1 MFRTIYN
8 YYKISNIV
16 RNLYNSYLENNT
28 IDELNIIKLYDIIRN
43 SGCVCIKFFQW
54 ILPLIEINFKEVPSW
69 FKILEKIYDNCII
82 HDKEH
87 TLNIFKKEH
96 GYDFN
101 ERYELQNVIASGSI
115 GQVYKIK
122 EIYTDKI
129 LALKVLHPDV
139 SRDIWYFKIFSK
151 IILYIPRFKRLL
163 MNYLPVDISDFIKEF
178 NEQTD
183 MINEAQNMNTYL
195 EAFSDSSHVYRIPKP
210 ISYTKNTLI
219 MTYEKSKKFEDLDCS
234 EYIKSKII
242 RLLVIFIW
250 NSHKHNICHED
261 IHKGNWGVRI
271 IDNDVKIII
280 YDYGLCARLLGEK
293 TELYLLVESVFVDNG
308 DTSNDIDENVIKY
321 LIKLVK
327 ICLENVDEKD
337 IEGFIRDK
345 FKNKSSLISDARLYV
360 KLLFEYAHYSKQII
374 NTSILKYILVFSQM
388 QKFVDEY
395 YSVIQYPEQ
404 EINQSDTYRISI
416 PDNYTICK
424 SYNICEKYRDHCLK
438 KIDEKDENYDSMFL
452 FTSES
457 IKSNLSLLKNIK
469 KNIDDKI
476 EKI

>member
-16 RNLYNSYLENNT
+16 SNLYNGYVENNT
-28 IDELNIIKLYDIIRN
+28 IDELNIIKLYDTVRT
-43 SGCVCIKFFQW
+43 SGCVCVKFFQW
-54 ILPLIEINFKEVPSW
+54 ILPIIEINMKDIPGW
-69 FKILEKIYDNCII
+69 FKILEKIYDNCVI

-96 GYDFN
+96 GYEFN

-122 EIYTDKI
+122 EIYTDKT
-129 LALKVLHPDV
+129 LALKVLHPNV
-139 SRDIWYFKIFSK
+139 TKDIWYFKIFSK
-151 IILYIPRFKRLL
+151 IILWIPRFKKLL
-163 MNYLPVDISDFIKEF
+163 INYLPVDISDFIKEF

-183 MINEAQNMNTYL
+183 MINEAKNMNTYL
-195 EAFSDSSHVYRIPKP
+195 EAFSDSSHIYKIPKP

-219 MTYEKSKKFEDLDCS
+219 MSYEESKKFEDLDCS
-234 EYIKSKII
+234 EYMKSKII

-250 NSHKHNICHED
+250 NSHRHNMCHED

-271 IDNDVKIII
+271 IENDVKIVI
-280 YDYGLCARLLGEK
+280 YDFGLCARLLGKK
-293 TELYLLVESVFVDNG
+293 TELYSLLESIFVDNG
-308 DTSNDIDENVIKY
+308 DTNKSIDDKVIDK
-321 LIKLVK
+321 LIRLVK
-327 ICLENVDEKD
+327 ICLENIDDKI
-337 IEGFIRDK
+337 IERFIKDK
-345 FKNKSSLISDARLYV
+345 FKDKSSLISDARLYI
-360 KLLFEYAHYSKQII
+360 KLLIDSAHFSKQIM

-395 YSVIQYPEQ
+395 YTVMQYPEQ

-416 PDNYTICK
+416 PDNYALCK
-424 SYNICEKYRDHCLK
+424 THNICQKYREHCLK
-438 KIDEKDENYDSMFL
+438 NMDEKNEKYDSMFL

-457 IKSNLSLLKNIK
+457 IKSNLILLKNIK
-469 KNIDDKI
+469 NRLDD
-476 EKI
+476 EKLE